1 MMRVP
6 RKYPCEARG
15 RGGGQWC
22 WFCYENLRRRA
33 NHVGHRMYV
42 ERPKAKYLDWSTMF
56 KRVRIAGSEPV
67 EGFECSDK
75 KFLADYPT
83 LAQGM
88 CDPWGSDAKPRALW
102 TISVKMDGLS
112 VQLTISDKSI
122 KASAYT
128 SAPSLA
134 QALKLANAAAEQ
146 DTLTWRK
153 WTAK

>member
-1 MMRVP
+1 MRVTK
-6 RKYPCEARG
+6 KYPCEVRG
-15 RGGGQWC
+15 RGGGELC
-22 WFCYENLRRRA
+22 LLCYENLRRRA
-33 NHVGHRMYV
+33 NHIGHRYYTAQ
-42 ERPKAKYLDWSTMF
+42 PKAKYLDWSTMF
-56 KRVRIAGSEPV
+56 KRVKISGSEPI

-102 TISVKMDGLS
+102 TISVKMDGAT

-128 SAPSLA
+128 NAPTLS
-134 QALKLANAAAEQ
+134 QALKLANAAAES
-146 DTLTWRK
+146 DSLTWRK
-153 WTAK
+153 WATK

>member
-1 MMRVP
+1 MMKVP
-6 RKYPCEARG
+6 TKYSCAARD
-15 RGGGQWC
+15 RGGGEICPW
-22 WFCYENLRRRA
+22 CYENLRRRA
-33 NHVGHRMYV
+33 NHVGHRFYTG
-42 ERPKAKYLDWSTMF
+42 KAKKPFVDWSTMF
-56 KRVRIAGSEPV
+56 KRIKISGSEPV

-102 TISVKMDGLS
+102 TLSVKMDGLS

-128 SAPSLA
+128 NAPSLA
-134 QALKLANAAAEQ
+134 QALKLANLAAET

>member
-1 MMRVP
+1 MRV
-6 RKYPCEARG
+6 RTRFPCAIRG
-15 RGGGQWC
+15 RGSGEVCPW
-22 WFCYENLRRRA
+22 CYENLRRRA
-33 NHVGHRMYV
+33 NHVGHRYYTHA
-42 ERPKAKYLDWSTMF
+42 PKLKFVDWSTMF
-56 KRVRIAGSEPV
+56 KRVKIAGSEPV

-75 KFLADYPT
+75 KFLADFPV

-128 SAPSLA
+128 NAPTLH
-134 QALKLANAAAEQ
+134 QALKLANAAAES

>member
-1 MMRVP
+1 MMRVKP
-6 RKYPCEARG
+6 RYMCEARG
-15 RGGGQWC
+15 RGGGAWC
-22 WFCYENLRRRA
+22 PWCYENRRQRA
-33 NHVGHRMYV
+33 NHVGHRYYATP
-42 ERPKAKYLDWSTMF
+42 PKAKYVDWSTMF
-56 KRVRIAGSEPV
+56 KRVKIAGSEPT

-83 LAQGM
+83 LAQAM

-128 SAPSLA
+128 NAPTLG
-134 QALKLANAAAEQ
+134 QALKLANAAAEA